1 VPGTQLKIA
10 IANCLQS
17 LAGAFKQFIP
27 KLGRDQSSRHGF
39 AEIDGL
45 HVRFIPIF
53 CHFRRAIPVSPDG
66 EVIAVGTKK
75 RRVMFRHQCAV
86 RFEVPFIWRVNCR
99 AGWTPG
105 RTFRWPGDR

>member
-45 HVRFIPIF
+45 HVRFIP
-53 CHFRRAIPVSPDG
+53 SS
-66 EVIAVGTKK
+66 VISAEPFQYPQ
-75 RRVMFRHQCAV
+75 MV
-86 RFEVPFIWRVNCR
+86 R
-99 AGWTPG
+99 
-105 RTFRWPGDR
+105 